1 MHWVGDG
8 AACAEAGASVGPP
21 GKQRAVVAQVLS
33 NLSR

>member
-1 MHWVGDG
+1 MHWFSDR
-8 AACAEAGASVGPP
+8 AACAEAGASIGPL